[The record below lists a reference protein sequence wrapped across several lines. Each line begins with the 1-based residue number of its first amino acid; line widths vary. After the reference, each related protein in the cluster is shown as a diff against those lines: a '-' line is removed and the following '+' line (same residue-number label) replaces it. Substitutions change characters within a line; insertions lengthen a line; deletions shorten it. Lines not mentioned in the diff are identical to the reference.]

1 MLVHID
7 AGHGGKDPGAVYY
20 GLQEK
25 GIALE
30 VAKQLE
36 KRLQKF
42 GVGVQMTRNTDVF
55 VGLEDR
61 AEMANEARVD
71 LFLSIHANA
80 AANSAA
86 SGVEC
91 HIYGTDGESDSLAV
105 EICKEIAGRL
115 GAKNRGV
122 KVNPGLCVLNSTVMP
137 AVLVELGFLSNA
149 EEANKLKVQAA
160 DYAAALEAAVCREY
174 QLQKEGEEM
183 AEKIKMKVNG
193 KEVNVERILQNG
205 YNYIKIRDLAEALDL
220 VLTNEGS
227 VPVVS
232 TKAK

>member
-1 MLVHID
+1 
-7 AGHGGKDPGAVYY
+7 
-20 GLQEK
+20 
-25 GIALE
+25 
-30 VAKQLE
+30 
-36 KRLQKF
+36 
-42 GVGVQMTRNTDVF
+42 MTRSTDVF
-55 VGLEDR
+55 VELEDR
-61 AEMANEARVD
+61 AKTANEKRAD

-80 AANSAA
+80 TTNSTA

-149 EEANKLKVQAA
+149 EEANKLKAQAA